1 MKKKPLVSI
10 VMNCHNGG
18 KYLKESIT
26 SIVKQTYKNWEL
38 IFWNNNSTDNSKEI
52 FNKLREK
59 RFRYFESSKLK
70 NLYESRNLAV
80 SKCKG
85 KYVCFLDTDDW
96 WVKSK
101 LYQQI
106 NLFEK
111 DKNLKFI
118 YSNLYQFNQKSK
130 KKYLFS
136 KTKLPSGK
144 ITQQLLKDYR
154 VGIVTVMLKR
164 ELFKKNKF
172 NKNYNI
178 IGDFDFFIRLSRN
191 EIIKCIQ
198 KPLAYYR
205 LHSSNYSKLK
215 LDLYLKEIDSW
226 IKINKKKFENKNYS
240 LFSLRIIKY
249 KIKVKNLLN
258 FFNLKF

>member
-1 MKKKPLVSI
+1 MVKKPEISI
-10 VMNCHNGG
+10 VMNCHNGE
-18 KYLKESIT
+18 KFLVEA
-26 SIVKQTYKNWEL
+26 VKSVLNQSYKKWEL
-38 IFWNNNSTDNSKEI
+38 IFWNNSSTDNSKKI
-52 FNKLREK
+52 YNKLRK
-59 RFRYFESSKLK
+59 KNFRYFESLKLK

-80 SKCKG
+80 SKCRG

-101 LYQQI
+101 LYEQI
-106 NLFEK
+106 NLFEN
-111 DKNLKFI
+111 DKNLKFV
-118 YSNLYQFNQKSK
+118 YSNLYQFNEKSK

-136 KTKLPSGK
+136 EKKLPSGK

-154 VGIVTVMLKR
+154 IGIVTVMLKR

-178 IGDFDFFIRLSRN
+178 IGDFDFFIKLSNN
-191 EIIKCIQ
+191 EIIECIQ

-215 LDLYLKEIDSW
+215 LDLYLKEIDNW
-226 IKINKKKFENKNYS
+226 IKINKKKYESKNYS
-240 LFSLRIIKY
+240 LFHLRFITY
-249 KIKVKNLLN
+249 KIKAKKLLN